1 MAMESIGKK
10 IKNLEELIALREETL
25 SRARLIADSTISRA
39 GLISIENFDD
49 FAVCIIVIS
58 YDEQLIR
65 FFFKLRRWTAS
76 KVGEEEI
83 GSIRKGPESRH
94 QGNHRL

>member
-25 SRARLIADSTISRA
+25 ARARLIADSTVSRA

-58 YDEQLIR
+58 HDEQHIR
-65 FFFKLRRWTAS
+65 FFFLIKEMDY
-76 KVGEEEI
+76 V
-83 GSIRKGPESRH
+83 ESWRGRNWKH
-94 QGNHRL
+94 